1 MDVSDHTILLFLG
14 IADGNIE
21 DQRLEQIHFGAV
33 PEVIA
38 FLATGILDDDVT
50 KTSRIRYKT
59 DNPEALICLL
69 SGRPPVRVWSGVPKN
84 TACWASRIFC
94 FVIFLQFSAYRSL
107 PSPPMRAVISSMRSR
122 GNGGALSGRMAM
134 LMSFIGLSSAAT
146 RLELSAPQ
154 RLQRWMIAHSPPLR
168 TQTATG
174 SMMPPQS
181 LSRSPGS
188 MSTCR
193 LDKQFGQWLR
203 WSLPAFSGVQS
214 RPQTLQVKVSRQAW
228 VL

>member
-1 MDVSDHTILLFLG
+1 
-14 IADGNIE
+14 
-21 DQRLEQIHFGAV
+21 
-33 PEVIA
+33 
-38 FLATGILDDDVT
+38 
-50 KTSRIRYKT
+50 
-59 DNPEALICLL
+59 
-69 SGRPPVRVWSGVPKN
+69 
-84 TACWASRIFC
+84 
-94 FVIFLQFSAYRSL
+94 
-107 PSPPMRAVISSMRSR
+107 MRAVISSMRSR
-122 GNGGALSGRMAM
+122 GNGGALSGRMAI
-134 LMSFIGLSSAAT
+134 LISFIGLSSAAT

-214 RPQTLQVKVSRQAW
+214 RPQALQVKVSRQAW

>member
-1 MDVSDHTILLFLG
+1 MQAAPSVSF
-14 IADGNIE
+14 
-21 DQRLEQIHFGAV
+21 
-33 PEVIA
+33 
-38 FLATGILDDDVT
+38 
-50 KTSRIRYKT
+50 
-59 DNPEALICLL
+59 
-69 SGRPPVRVWSGVPKN
+69 W
-84 TACWASRIFC
+84 
-94 FVIFLQFSAYRSL
+94 AYRTL

-146 RLELSAPQ
+146 RFELSAPQ

-228 VL
+228 AL